1 MAAAAGG
8 GSGGAAAGSPAG
20 QEGRAGA
27 QGRPAETEEGSA
39 AAALPGFDSV
49 DAFVKVR
56 SDGAWGSGRGGR
68 RALPLPACRA
78 PRGACWE
85 L

>member
-8 GSGGAAAGSPAG
+8 GSGSAAAESPAG
-20 QEGRAGA
+20 QEGRGEAA
-27 QGRPAETEEGSA
+27 APPAEAERGSA
-39 AAALPGFDSV
+39 AAVLPGFGDA

-56 SDGAWGSGRGGR
+56 DGGAGGKRGGR
-68 RALPLPACRA
+68 RALPLPACPALLRA
-78 PRGACWE
+78 WRE